1 VRSKWHTLAVVGSL
15 GFFASWNAVADDT
28 SPTTWTDPSAARA
41 AVRSSAAAKPGT
53 GAPESHRIVDELVRQ
68 ALVELDANRFDTA
81 RRLAQRAAAICA
93 ATGIVSTRPEQ
104 LISEIDRKQQR
115 ANVVIPTAARRAEGT
130 PRSERSHKAEAIQLL
145 DHGIMALDQKR
156 FDEAENFAR
165 QAAQLPVNWDRFD
178 YRPENLLE
186 DIRRERP
193 AVANA
198 GAARPASD
206 APFNVHPNAAP
217 SASPVTAWSG
227 QPPAAATPASYQY
240 QTAAPT
246 APSVAQP
253 PVAPANAN
261 AGGRGSA
268 EMLLL
273 QAMDDLRAGNDEMAR
288 RRLELA
294 MSSIT
299 PSAQSAP
306 VASFGGSGTRPTL
319 PPNGVLV
326 QGSSP
331 PPVYFPVRRDQPS
344 INAPFTAQND
354 VALKPMHDPYLGDDS
369 ATTDKQSAGVQAM
382 RESTPSSAPINHV
395 YLSGN
400 GTSATDNS
408 TVQRV
413 GYESSAP
420 QAPPGYIPPKV
431 QASPEAQAL
440 SPQLSWMERMSQPI
454 PPQSAPPPTSYNTAG
469 QADGRPFNP
478 IPTVRPQPSPG
489 DSQLGTAPD
498 QPKPGFFEKVWD
510 SIVGD

>member
-1 VRSKWHTLAVVGSL
+1 MERRRRRY
-15 GFFASWNAVADDT
+15 VADQLDGPERGPT
-28 SPTTWTDPSAARA
+28 S
-41 AVRSSAAAKPGT
+41 GT
-53 GAPESHRIVDELVRQ
+53 QFFRRQSRNGRPESHRIVDELVRQ

-81 RRLAQRAAAICA
+81 RRLAQRAAAISA

-104 LISEIDRKQQR
+104 LIAEIDRKQQR
-115 ANVVIPTAARRAEGT
+115 ANVVIPTAARRAEAA

-156 FDEAENFAR
+156 FEEAENFAR

-193 AVANA
+193 ALANA
-198 GAARPASD
+198 APAIPPGD
-206 APFNVHPNAAP
+206 APFNARPSVTSAAE

-227 QPPAAATPASYQY
+227 QPPAAATPASYQTTSYQTTSY
-240 QTAAPT
+240 QTA

-253 PVAPANAN
+253 PVAAANAN
-261 AGGRGSA
+261 AGGRSSA

-288 RRLELA
+288 HRLEQA

-299 PSAQSAP
+299 PSAQTAP

-382 RESTPSSAPINHV
+382 RESTPSGAPINHV

-400 GTSATDNS
+400 GAPATDNS

-413 GYESSAP
+413 GYQSSAP

-478 IPTVRPQPSPG
+478 IPSVRPQPSPA

>member
-28 SPTTWTDPSAARA
+28 SPTTWSDPSTARSAAR
-41 AVRSSAAAKPGT
+41 SSATTNT
-53 GAPESHRIVDELVRQ
+53 GNVATESRHLVDELVRQ

-81 RRLAQRAAAICA
+81 RRLAQRAAAISA

-115 ANVVIPTAARRAEGT
+115 SAVVVPTAPRRPDAALRSEVA

-145 DHGIMALDQKR
+145 DRGIMALDQKR
-156 FDEAENFAR
+156 FDEADSCAR

-198 GAARPASD
+198 GTPIPASN
-206 APFNVHPNAAP
+206 APFNARPYAAE
-217 SASPVTAWSG
+217 STSPVTEYSG
-227 QPPAAATPASYQY
+227 QPRAAATPAAY
-240 QTAAPT
+240 QTT
-246 APSVAQP
+246 APSVAQT
-253 PVAPANAN
+253 PANAN
-261 AGGRGSA
+261 AGSRGSA

-288 RRLELA
+288 HRLEQA
-294 MSSIT
+294 MSSIAPT
-299 PSAQSAP
+299 AQTAP
-306 VASFGGSGTRPTL
+306 VASFGGSGSRPTL

-331 PPVYFPVRRDQPS
+331 PPVYFPARRDQPS
-344 INAPFTAQND
+344 MNAPFSAQND

-369 ATTDKQSAGVQAM
+369 TTTDKLSAGVQAM
-382 RESTPSSAPINHV
+382 RESTPSGAPINHV

-400 GTSATDNS
+400 GTPATDYS

-413 GYESSAP
+413 AYESSAP

-431 QASPEAQAL
+431 QASSEAQSL
-440 SPQLSWMERMSQPI
+440 SPQLNWMERMSMPI
-454 PPQSAPPPTSYNTAG
+454 PPQGAPPPSSYNTAG
-469 QADGRPFNP
+469 QTDGRPFNP
-478 IPTVRPQPSPG
+478 MPTVRPPQPTG
-489 DSQLGTAPD
+489 DSSLGVAPD

>member
-41 AVRSSAAAKPGT
+41 AARSSAAANPGI

-81 RRLAQRAAAICA
+81 RRLAQRAAAISA

-104 LISEIDRKQQR
+104 LIAEIDRKQQR
-115 ANVVIPTAARRAEGT
+115 ANVVIPTAARRAAAA

-156 FDEAENFAR
+156 FDEAENYAR
-165 QAAQLPVNWDRFD
+165 QAIQLQVNWDRFD

-193 AVANA
+193 AFANA
-198 GAARPASD
+198 APAIPPGD
-206 APFNVHPNAAP
+206 APFNARP

-227 QPPAAATPASYQY
+227 QPPAAATPASYQ
-240 QTAAPT
+240 TAAPT
-246 APSVAQP
+246 VAQP
-253 PVAPANAN
+253 PVATANAN
-261 AGGRGSA
+261 AGGRTSA

-288 RRLELA
+288 HRLEQA

-299 PSAQSAP
+299 PTAQTAP
-306 VASFGGSGTRPTL
+306 VASFGGSGSRPTL

-369 ATTDKQSAGVQAM
+369 TTTDKMSAGVQAM
-382 RESTPSSAPINHV
+382 RESTPAGAPINHV

-400 GTSATDNS
+400 GTSSTDYS

-440 SPQLSWMERMSQPI
+440 SPQLSWMERMSMPI
-454 PPQSAPPPTSYNTAG
+454 PPQSAPPVSSYNTAG

-478 IPTVRPQPSPG
+478 IPTVRPTPAPS